1 MNDHEKSLEKLLKM
15 EKAIDGMLEVHPH
28 VMELRE
34 LENQR
39 QSAMEALRAA
49 EEKYRSVVENIPQK
63 LYLKDKNSYYIFCNG
78 KYAADLK
85 INPEE
90 IFGKTDFDFFPKE
103 LAEKY
108 LADDKRIM
116 ATGRPE
122 NIEDNYVHEGQT
134 FIVHTIKTP
143 ILDAKGEPVGILGIL
158 GDITEQK
165 RNEEEMRKYRVHLE
179 ELVSNRTAEFQ
190 NVNNQLEREASERRR
205 LEDQLQETAGM
216 YRTLLEN
223 TGTIMLLVGEDMTIS
238 MANGEFEKFS
248 GYSREEVEGKKNLTE
263 FVTHADL
270 ERIKE
275 SCLGGGT
282 VPGASAEH
290 FEGRLLDKQGNIRD
304 VRITAAGVSG
314 TQKAVVSFLDITE
327 GKQIE
332 QSLGLLREQNQ
343 ALVKNANEA
352 IFVMEDGH
360 LKFGNPKICE
370 ISGYTEE
377 ELSSRPFTEFIH
389 PDDRDR
395 FESGYREQTQEKP
408 FQAQPFRLIHKDGH
422 VEWVENKGSF
432 IHWEGK
438 PAVLNFMTDITGRK
452 RTEEELRSSIE
463 SFRVL
468 VNDMEKILATLD
480 REGPAK
486 GK

>member
-1 MNDHEKSLEKLLKM
+1 MDDHEKSLEKLLKM
-15 EKAIDGMLEVHPH
+15 EKAIDEILEIHQQ

-39 QSAMEALRAA
+39 QRAMEALQAA
-49 EEKYRSVVENIPQK
+49 EEKYRTVVENIPQK
-63 LYLKDKNSYYIFCNG
+63 LYMKDKDSYYVFCNG
-78 KYAADLK
+78 KYAVDLK
-85 INPEE
+85 IKPEE

-108 LADDKRIM
+108 LADEKRILTM
-116 ATGRPE
+116 GQLE
-122 NIEDNYVHEGQT
+122 NIEDKYVHEGQT
-134 FIVHTIKTP
+134 FIVHTVKTP
-143 ILDAKGEPVGILGIL
+143 IIDAKGEPAGLLGIL
-158 GDITEQK
+158 WDITEQK

-179 ELVSNRTAEFQ
+179 ELLANRTAELQ
-190 NVNNQLEREASERRR
+190 TMNTQLERETSERRR
-205 LEDQLQETAGM
+205 LQDQLQESAGM

-223 TGTIMLLVGEDMTIS
+223 TGTAMLLIEEDMTIS
-238 MANGEFEKFS
+238 MANQEFEKFS
-248 GYSREEVEGKKNLTE
+248 GYSREEIERGKSLTE

-275 SCLGGGT
+275 SCLASGT
-282 VPGASAEH
+282 IPDAPPGQ
-290 FEGRLLDKQGNIRD
+290 FEGRLVNKQGNIRD
-304 VRITAAGVSG
+304 VRITAAGISG
-314 TQKAVVSFLDITE
+314 TQKTVVSFLDITE

-332 QSLGLLREQNQ
+332 QSLRLLREQYQ

-352 IFVMEDGH
+352 IFVMEDGQ
-360 LKFGNPKICE
+360 LKFGNPKIYE
-370 ISGYTEE
+370 ISGYTKE
-377 ELSSRPFTEFIH
+377 ELSSMPFTEFIH

-395 FESGYREQTQEKP
+395 FEIGYREQSQEKP
-408 FQAQPFRLIHKDGH
+408 FQAQPFRLVHKDGH
-422 VEWVENKGSF
+422 IQWVENRGSF

-438 PAVLNFMTDITGRK
+438 PAVLNFMTDITVCK

>member
-15 EKAIDGMLEVHPH
+15 EKAIDEMLEMHQQVI
-28 VMELRE
+28 ELRE

-39 QSAMEALRAA
+39 QRALEALQAG
-49 EEKYRSVVENIPQK
+49 EEKYRAVVENMPQK
-63 LYLKDKNSYYIFCNG
+63 LYLKDKDSYYVFCNG

-85 INPEE
+85 IKPVE
-90 IFGKTDFDFFPKE
+90 ISGKTDFDFFPKE

-116 ATGRPE
+116 ATGQPE
-122 NIEDNYVHEGQT
+122 NIEDRYVHEGQT
-134 FIVHTIKTP
+134 FIVHTVKTP
-143 ILDAKGEPVGILGIL
+143 IIDAKGEPVGILGIF

-179 ELVSNRTAEFQ
+179 ELVSNRTAELQ
-190 NVNNQLEREASERRR
+190 TVNQQWEREISERRR

-223 TGTIMLLVGEDMTIS
+223 TGTAMVLIEEDMTIS

-248 GYSREEVEGKKNLTE
+248 GYSREEVEGKKSLTE

-275 SCLGGGT
+275 SCLASGT
-282 VPGASAEH
+282 IPDAPPGH
-290 FEGRLLDKQGNIRD
+290 FEGRLVDKQGNIRD
-304 VRITAAGVSG
+304 VRIWAAGVSG
-314 TQKAVVSFLDITE
+314 TQKAVVSLLDITE
-327 GKQIE
+327 RKQIE
-332 QSLGLLREQNQ
+332 ESLRLLGEHYQ
-343 ALVKNANEA
+343 ALVENANEA

-360 LKFGNPKICE
+360 LKFGNPKIFE
-370 ISGYTEE
+370 ISGYTKE

-389 PDDRDR
+389 PDDRDM
-395 FESGYREQTQEKP
+395 FELGQRNQSLEKP
-408 FQAQPFRLIHKDGH
+408 FQAQPFRLIHKEGH
-422 VEWVENKGSF
+422 IQWVENKGSL

-438 PAVLNFMTDITGRK
+438 PAVLSFMTDITVRK
-452 RTEEELRSSIE
+452 HTEEELRSSIE

-468 VNDMEKILATLD
+468 VNDMEKILVALD
-480 REGPAK
+480 REGPEK

>member
-1 MNDHEKSLEKLLKM
+1 MDDHEKFLEKLLRM
-15 EKAIDGMLEVHPH
+15 EKAIDEMLEIHQQ

-39 QSAMEALRAA
+39 QRAMEALQAA
-49 EEKYRSVVENIPQK
+49 EEKYRAVVENIPQK
-63 LYLKDKNSYYIFCNG
+63 LYMKDKDSYYVFCNG

-85 INPEE
+85 IKPEE

-108 LADDKRIM
+108 LADEKRIL
-116 ATGRPE
+116 ATGQLE
-122 NIEDNYVHEGQT
+122 NIEDKYVHEGQT
-134 FIVHTIKTP
+134 FIVHTVKTP
-143 ILDAKGEPVGILGIL
+143 IIDAKGEPAGLLGIF

-165 RNEEEMRKYRVHLE
+165 RNEEEMKKYRVHLE
-179 ELVSNRTAEFQ
+179 ELIANRTAELQ
-190 NVNNQLEREASERRR
+190 TMNNQLERETSERRR
-205 LEDQLQETAGM
+205 LQDQLQESAGM

-223 TGTIMLLVGEDMTIS
+223 TGTAMLLIEEDMTIS
-238 MANGEFEKFS
+238 MANQEFEKFS
-248 GYSREEVEGKKNLTE
+248 GYSREEIEREKSLTE

-270 ERIKE
+270 ERIRE
-275 SCLGGGT
+275 FCLASGT
-282 VPGASAEH
+282 IPDAPPGP
-290 FEGRLLDKQGNIRD
+290 FEGRLVNKQGNIRD
-304 VRITAAGVSG
+304 VRITATGISG

-332 QSLGLLREQNQ
+332 QSLRLLREQYQ
-343 ALVKNANEA
+343 ALVKNANDA

-360 LKFGNPKICE
+360 LKFGNPKIFE
-370 ISGYTEE
+370 ISGYTKE

-395 FESGYREQTQEKP
+395 FEIGYREESQEKP
-408 FQAQPFRLIHKDGH
+408 FQAQPFRLVHRDGH
-422 VEWVENKGSF
+422 IQWVENKGSF

-438 PAVLNFMTDITGRK
+438 PAVLNFMTDITVRK
-452 RTEEELRSSIE
+452 RTEGELRSSIE

-480 REGPAK
+480 REGHLK